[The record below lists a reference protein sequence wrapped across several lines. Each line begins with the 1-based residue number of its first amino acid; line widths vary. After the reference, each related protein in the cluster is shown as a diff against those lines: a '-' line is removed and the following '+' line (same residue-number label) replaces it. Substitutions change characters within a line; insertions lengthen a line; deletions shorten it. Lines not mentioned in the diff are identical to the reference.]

1 MRTLIF
7 AAVSCS
13 ALSLVPLA
21 ALADGQGPLQAAGY
35 NPDNQMVCIY
45 PEHEGILIRHLDCR
59 PAQAWLSER
68 EHLRQEF
75 RDQQRRSLLRNQ
87 H

>member
-1 MRTLIF
+1 MRGLIF

-13 ALSLVPLA
+13 ALSLVSFA
-21 ALADGQGPLQAAGY
+21 ALADSQGELQAAGY

-59 PAQAWLSER
+59 TAQAWRSER

-75 RDQQRRSLLRNQ
+75 RDQQRRSLLRNS